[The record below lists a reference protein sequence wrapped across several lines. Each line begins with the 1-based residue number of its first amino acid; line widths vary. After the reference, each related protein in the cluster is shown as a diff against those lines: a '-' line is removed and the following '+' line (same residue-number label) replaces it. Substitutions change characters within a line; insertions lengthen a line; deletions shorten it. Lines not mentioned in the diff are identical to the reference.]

1 MISNLMATSTT
12 STSRR
17 PSRYNAVI
25 SPRGIKD
32 QMNEAVLNNI
42 EVEVETRYI
51 EEQSNP
57 EQNSYVFA
65 YTITIQNKGRQ
76 SAQLLTRHWV
86 ITDSNQKIQ
95 EVRGDGVVGEQPLL
109 NPGEQF
115 VYTSGTMLETAV
127 GTMKGSYQMLADD
140 GSQFDAEIDEFVL
153 STPRVLH

>member
-1 MISNLMATSTT
+1 
-12 STSRR
+12 
-17 PSRYNAVI
+17 
-25 SPRGIKD
+25 
-32 QMNEAVLNNI
+32 MNDPGLNKI
-42 EVEVETRYI
+42 EVDVETRYI

-57 EQNSYVFA
+57 EQNYYVFA

-76 SAQLLTRHWV
+76 AAKLLTRHWV
-86 ITDSNQKIQ
+86 ITDSNQKVQ

-109 NPGEQF
+109 KPGEQF